1 MPFIDANGVSLQYE
15 LAGARGP
22 AVVLLH
28 ELGGTMHSWD
38 AVAPRLAARHR
49 VLRYDQ
55 RGSGL
60 SEKVRQE
67 FTNDTLVEDFE
78 ALADAVRLEP
88 PFHFV
93 TVAAAATQALRFL
106 EKHPERVGSLALC
119 NPAPG
124 VDPSRAAALDERAAF
139 AMREGMRASLPTTL
153 AISYPETLGEH
164 AAYEAY
170 RGRYLANDPVGFGYG
185 FRALARTNM
194 LHMLPQIRCPAM
206 VVAGRHD
213 TVRPHGGLGGPG
225 QENSRRALCGDRRSR
240 PLHADTGPTTARRA
254 ARGFFAANVNPW
266 REAQYGPDFC
276 FAPSGLEP
284 KALRHENQSKRHHHQ
299 LPD

>member
-1 MPFIDANGVSLQYE
+1 VPFIDANGVSLHYE
-15 LAGARGP
+15 LTGPRGP

-28 ELGGTMHSWD
+28 ELGGTLNSWD
-38 AVAPRLAARHR
+38 AVAPRLAVRYR

-60 SEKVRQE
+60 SEKVRHE
-67 FTNDTLVEDFE
+67 FSNDALVEDFE
-78 ALADAVRLEP
+78 ALAKGLGLAP
-88 PFHFV
+88 PYHFV

-106 EKHPERVGSLALC
+106 ERRPNDVGSLVLC

-153 AISYPETLGEH
+153 DLSYPATLGERS
-164 AAYEAY
+164 AYEAY
-170 RGRYLANDPVGFGYG
+170 RGRYLGNDPVGFGYG

-194 LHMLPQIRCPAM
+194 LHMLPQVRCPAM

-213 TVRPHGGLGGPG
+213 TVRPHAGTAELAKKIPGARFELIEAGHFMPTQGP
-225 QENSRRALCGDRRSR
+225 QPLVALLED
-240 PLHADTGPTTARRA
+240 
-254 ARGFFAANVNPW
+254 FFAKSVRQP
-266 REAQYGPDFC
+266 
-276 FAPSGLEP
+276 
-284 KALRHENQSKRHHHQ
+284 
-299 LPD
+299 

>member
-1 MPFIDANGVSLQYE
+1 MPFIDANGVSLNYE

-28 ELGGTMHSWD
+28 ELGGTLNSWD
-38 AVAPRLAARHR
+38 AVAPRLALRFR

-55 RGSGL
+55 RGAGM

-67 FTNDTLVEDFE
+67 FTNDTLVADFA
-78 ALADAVRLEP
+78 ALATAVALP
-88 PFHFV
+88 PPYHFV
-93 TVAAAATQALRFL
+93 TVAAAATQALRYL
-106 EKHPERVGSLALC
+106 ERNPANVAALVLC

-124 VDPSRAAALDERAAF
+124 VDASRAAALDERAAF

-153 AISYPETLGEH
+153 ALSYPAGLGER

-170 RGRYLANDPVGFGYG
+170 RGRYLANDPVGFGFG

-206 VVAGRHD
+206 VIAGRHD
-213 TVRPHGGLGGPG
+213 TVRPHAGSQALAKQIPG
-225 QENSRRALCGDRRSR
+225 ARYELIDAG
-240 PLHADTGPTTARRA
+240 HFMPTQAPQA
-254 ARGFFAANVNPW
+254 VA
-266 REAQYGPDFC
+266 ELLEDF
-276 FAPSGLEP
+276 LP
-284 KALRHENQSKRHHHQ
+284 K
-299 LPD
+299 

>member
-1 MPFIDANGVSLQYE
+1 VPFIDANGVSLHYD
-15 LAGARGP
+15 LSGARGA

-28 ELGGTMHSWD
+28 ELGGTLHSWD
-38 AVAPRLAARHR
+38 AVAPRLAARLR

-55 RGSGL
+55 RGAGL

-67 FTNDTLVEDFE
+67 FTNDVLVEDFE
-78 ALADAVRLEP
+78 ALANGVGLEP
-88 PFHFV
+88 PYHFV

-106 EKHPERVGSLALC
+106 EKHADRVGSIVLC

-153 AISYPETLGEH
+153 DISFPPPTPLPQAGAGSEGTDKK

-170 RGRYLANDPVGFGYG
+170 RGRYLGNDPVGFGYG

-213 TVRPHGGLGGPG
+213 TVRPHAGSAELAKKIPGARFELIEAGHFMPTQGP
-225 QENSRRALCGDRRSR
+225 EPLVAL
-240 PLHADTGPTTARRA
+240 
-254 ARGFFAANVNPW
+254 
-266 REAQYGPDFC
+266 
-276 FAPSGLEP
+276 LE
-284 KALRHENQSKRHHHQ
+284 EF
-299 LPD
+299 LPQ

>member
-1 MPFIDANGVSLQYE
+1 VPFLDANGVSLHYE
-15 LAGARGP
+15 VAGRRGP
-22 AVVLLH
+22 VVVLLH
-28 ELGGTMHSWD
+28 ELGGTLNSWD
-38 AVAPRLAARHR
+38 AVAPHLAARYR

-55 RGSGL
+55 RGAGL

-67 FTNDTLVEDFE
+67 FTNDMLVEDFE
-78 ALADAVRLEP
+78 ALAKGCRLDP
-88 PFHFV
+88 PYHFV

-106 EKHPERVGSLALC
+106 EKHPDHVGALVLC

-124 VDPSRAAALDERAAF
+124 VDASRAAALDERAAF

-153 AISYPETLGEH
+153 DISYPPTLGER

-170 RGRYLANDPVGFGYG
+170 LGRYLANDPVCFGFA

-213 TVRPHGGLGGPG
+213 TVRPHAGSAELAKRIAGARFELIEAGHFLPT
-225 QENSRRALCGDRRSR
+225 QAPAPLVAL
-240 PLHADTGPTTARRA
+240 L
-254 ARGFFAANVNPW
+254 
-266 REAQYGPDFC
+266 EDF
-276 FAPSGLEP
+276 LP
-284 KALRHENQSKRHHHQ
+284 K
-299 LPD
+299 